1 MAGARERGIKSCV
14 RASETATDVGGR
26 EREGKK
32 RHVTIVQGRMVDEP
46 EQNLSFSFCSG
57 EAWKEGE
64 GARERA
70 SEETAKFE
78 GRSGT
83 TRLTDSSFLSPFL
96 SRYTLLLPLSL
107 SSSPSS

>member
-14 RASETATDVGGR
+14 RASETGTDVGGR

-46 EQNLSFSFCSG
+46 EQNLSFSLCSG

-64 GARERA
+64 GA

-96 SRYTLLLPLSL
+96 SRYILSLPLSF